1 MGTVERIQ
9 EELDRAQMK
18 SATHDSDSFL
28 FQSYLSLPS
37 SSSDTPFSSQKKKKT
52 DRQTD
57 KESYVKS
64 HFYLL
69 DYLLALHIEFCSSS
83 TS

>member
-37 SSSDTPFSSQKKKKT
+37 SSSDTPFSSQKKK

-57 KESYVKS
+57 RQRELCQITFLS
-64 HFYLL
+64 
-69 DYLLALHIEFCSSS
+69 A
-83 TS
+83 